1 MSDDKMNEIP
11 IGFAL
16 SLAMNRDALDVYTK
30 MGDTERD
37 EIVEKSR
44 QVKSKEE
51 MERLVDGLGQDKYF

>member
-16 SLAMNRDALDVYTK
+16 SLAMNREALDVYTR
-30 MGDTERD
+30 MGDAERD
-37 EIVEKSR
+37 VVVEKSR

-51 MERLVDGLGQDKYF
+51 MQRLVDGLGQDKYF

>member
-30 MGDTERD
+30 MGDTERE

>member
-1 MSDDKMNEIP
+1 MSDDRMSEIP

-16 SLAMNRDALDVYTK
+16 SLAMNREALDVYTR
-30 MGDTERD
+30 MGDAERD